1 MFLLFTPQSVFATD
15 AEELRD
21 RLSTQRERMAELS
34 ADQAANNADVTIE
47 LERARGDIDE
57 ASDRLS
63 NNREAEAEVS
73 VIRLENRVE
82 LIAALIEQATME
94 ALAED
99 REAALIEMTREA
111 DQASVEYTSTEAR
124 RSALR
129 DEVSGIIQQL
139 EMSND

>member
-1 MFLLFTPQSVFATD
+1 
-15 AEELRD
+15 
-21 RLSTQRERMAELS
+21 MAELS

-94 ALAED
+94 ALAEE